1 MLERKFKI
9 KSGEREHAI
18 ARARE
23 IRRKRAKEQA
33 KIEERLRSG

>member
-9 KSGEREHAI
+9 KSREREHAI